1 MRIRQGYIIVIVVML
16 CVAGLCTY
24 GLQGVIEEQRS
35 SLWIEPTVTTQQDW
49 TPAMMSMQGM
59 RHNFTPTATY
69 TPTAGTS
76 APSVRGGNSS
86 YALSTLSGSTVRS
99 YSGSVGRGHTENVVA
114 HAPQADVAVP
124 MAQVNP
130 LAQRTTAVQPMQM
143 APRQNRMLAQGR
155 AQAMGMY
162 GGSTANGNTTGTY
175 AGSGPMKAPPTM
187 GGTTW
192 QSWYDA
198 YLEATGKDFVTE
210 GDQAD
215 FLAWW
220 NANYCGDGYG
230 PNTWD
235 DFWSWIPKGEAVPVT
250 DGMYVLLILLLG
262 YVVYK
267 KRVCNLKTA

>member
-1 MRIRQGYIIVIVVML
+1 MRTKQGYIIVIVVML

-24 GLQGVIEEQRS
+24 GLQGVIEEQQS
-35 SLWIEPTVTTQQDW
+35 PLWIEAAPTTQQDW
-49 TPAMMSMQGM
+49 ILAVQPMQGV

-69 TPTAGTS
+69 TPSAAISTPSMRSAGS
-76 APSVRGGNSS
+76 SS
-86 YALSTLSGSTVRS
+86 YMLPTLSGSTARS
-99 YSGSVGRGHTENVVA
+99 YGGSTGYGQMGNVVA
-114 HAPQADVAVP
+114 HTPQADVALP

-130 LAQRTTAVQPMQM
+130 LAHRATAVQPIQM

-155 AQAMGMY
+155 AQATGMY
-162 GGSTANGNTTGTY
+162 GGSTANGNKTGTY

-187 GGTTW
+187 GGATW

-198 YLEATGKDFVTE
+198 YLAATGKGFVTE

-220 NANYCGDGYG
+220 NANYGGEGYG
-230 PNTWD
+230 PNMWG
-235 DFWSWIPKGEAVPVT
+235 DFWSWVPKGETVPVT
-250 DGMYVLLILLLG
+250 DGMSVLLILLLG

-267 KRVCNLKTA
+267 QRLLTTK

>member
-1 MRIRQGYIIVIVVML
+1 ML
-16 CVAGLCTY
+16 CVVGCLSY
-24 GLQGVIEEQRS
+24 GLQDVMKE
-35 SLWIEPTVTTQQDW
+35 QQDSAPW
-49 TPAMMSMQGM
+49 RMLE
-59 RHNFTPTATY
+59 PTATQ
-69 TPTAGTS
+69 PTSMPVIAPMQSMRHTFTS
-76 APSVRGGNSS
+76 TATYNPSMSSSVLSAQIGSLSNALPTYSGGKMYS
-86 YALSTLSGSTVRS
+86 YG
-99 YSGSVGRGHTENVVA
+99 GSVGHSAMGNVVA
-114 HAPQADVAVP
+114 HAPQVAVAVP

-130 LAQRTTAVQPMQM
+130 LAQRTAVVQPMQV

-155 AQAMGMY
+155 AQAMGNY
-162 GGSTANGNTTGTY
+162 GKRTANGSTSGTY

-198 YLEATGKDFVTE
+198 YLEATGKGFVTE

-220 NANYCGDGYG
+220 NANYGGDGYG